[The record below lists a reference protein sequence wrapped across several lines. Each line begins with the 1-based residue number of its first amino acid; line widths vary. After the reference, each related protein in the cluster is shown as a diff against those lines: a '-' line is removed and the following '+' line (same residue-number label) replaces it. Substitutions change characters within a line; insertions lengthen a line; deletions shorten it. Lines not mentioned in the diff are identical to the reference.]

1 MGPLKGLKIIEIG
14 GIGPSPFCGMMLSD
28 MGAEVI
34 RIEKQGQFKRVN
46 PRYDVLT
53 RNRRSLMVDMKNPA
67 GIDVVL
73 RMIEQ
78 ADALQ
83 EGFRPGVMEQLGLGP
98 EVCLDRNPRLVYGR
112 MTGWGQQGPL
122 SHVAGH
128 DINYIAL
135 SGALHGIGRP
145 GEKPVVPLNLIGDF
159 GGGGMLLAFGMV
171 CALFEARQ
179 SGKGQVVDAAI
190 IDGAAALMA
199 MIYGLRASGLWSDR
213 RGRNLLD
220 GGAHFYDTYETKDG
234 KYISIGSVEPG
245 FYKTL
250 RQLAGLN
257 ETDFDE
263 QMDSQK
269 WPALKKKLEKAF
281 KTKTRDEWC
290 GLMEGSDACFSPVL
304 TTAEAA
310 KHPHNRHRKTFI
322 ENDGLLQQSPAPRFS
337 RTRPQIRRKP
347 PLPGEHTD
355 QVLEEFGFERFEI
368 DQLKASGA
376 VSGRPIQ
383 GPDQ

>member
-1 MGPLKGLKIIEIG
+1 MGPLKGVKIIEIG

-28 MGAEVI
+28 MGADVV
-34 RIEKQGQFKRVN
+34 RIEKKGQFKRLKAQ
-46 PRYDVLT
+46 YDVLT
-53 RNRRSLMVDMKNPA
+53 RNRRSLIVDMKNPV
-67 GIDVVL
+67 GIDIVL

-98 EVCLDRNPRLVYGR
+98 EVCLERNARLVYGR

-190 IDGAAALMA
+190 IDGAASLMA
-199 MIYGLRASGLWSDR
+199 MIYGLRASGLWSGS

-220 GGAHFYDTYETKDG
+220 GGAHFYDTYETRDG

-245 FYKTL
+245 FYKIL
-250 RQLAGLN
+250 RQLAGLT
-257 ETDFDE
+257 EPDFDD
-263 QMDSQK
+263 QMDSRK
-269 WPALKKKLEKAF
+269 WPSLKKKLEEVF

-290 GLMEGSDACFSPVL
+290 GLLEGSDACFAPVL

-310 KHPHNRHRKTFI
+310 KHPHNRYRNTFI
-322 ENDGLLQQSPAPRFS
+322 EKNGLLQQSPAPRFS
-337 RTRPQIRRKP
+337 RTPPEIRRKP

-355 QVLEEFGFERFEI
+355 QVLEEFGFELSEI
-368 DQLKASGA
+368 DRLKSSGI
-376 VSGRPIQ
+376 VSDQAAQ
-383 GPDQ
+383 GHDH